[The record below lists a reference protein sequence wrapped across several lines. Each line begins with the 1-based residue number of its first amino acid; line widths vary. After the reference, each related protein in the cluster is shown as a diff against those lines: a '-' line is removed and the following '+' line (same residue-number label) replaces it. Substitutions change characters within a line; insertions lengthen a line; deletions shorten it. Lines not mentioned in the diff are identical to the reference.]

1 MADNIKS
8 FISEIRDNVS
18 DLLSETG
25 NPALSF
31 TKYVQEEMCDKANLG
46 EADICYAVIRN
57 EAGDKVLGEVHGYAI
72 SISGETISLFY
83 TIYEPIDGDTPKLV
97 SADEYNLAINR
108 LQGYYNAAAKGRC
121 NEMEPSAEDYKIC
134 KYIYEN
140 EEDITNVRLFL
151 ITNGTVKNNLK
162 TPKQRINDKAVNF
175 VTWDINRLYTNLH
188 DGMDNLSVDI
198 DLFDDPDY
206 QFKIPFIEMQST
218 VEKYQT
224 YIAMLPGEFL
234 YNLYENFNTDL
245 LQSNVRFFKGK
256 KGCNKG
262 IFETLKTKP
271 HRFLAYNNGITATA
285 KDVLTE
291 YNEDRQT
298 GLLKFIENFQIL
310 NGGQTTASIYYAKK
324 ENPAIDLST
333 VFVQMKLIVLQENTE
348 EIHPLITR
356 YSNTQTSVTQSD
368 YSTNNPFNQ
377 KLQELSRNI
386 IAPDLTHTGIVSH
399 WYYERVSGQY
409 DQDVSRFKAKADKDK
424 FKSENPPS
432 QKFDK
437 CELGKVYTT
446 WKQHP
451 EIAINGPQKCYKAF
465 IEEFKDTVPDNIFFE
480 DFVAMLM
487 LYRFMNKKNPVFT
500 EFHQIKAQMC
510 LYTLAMLYQV
520 TNGNL
525 SLYKIWQAQCLSQSL
540 KAFINEL
547 AQQLYV
553 KLKAD
558 QPETTTF
565 RDFCKSSKT
574 WEQTKR
580 YSFNL
585 NLASIA
591 EDMKTPG
598 EDTARKKAGKAISEG
613 QRKDVEKYGAAFWD
627 GLSKLSD
634 SDLFNEPE
642 CKSMVEICQSL
653 VSGKRLTPVQVFAGQ
668 QILNKFSELGLDKNS
683 IVAKSSIRLK
693 RKEKD
698 SKTLFKRIQQ
708 LSDDDWSKIK
718 LVAGRAC
725 DSTDAKIVKKIAVQK
740 DKSKLTFKQL
750 TVVCRALD
758 QINEKFK
765 EQMKK
770 SF

>member
-108 LQGYYNAAAKGRC
+108 LQGYYNAAANGRC

-262 IFETLKTKP
+262 IFETLKT
-271 HRFLAYNNGITATA
+271 N
-285 KDVLTE
+285 
-291 YNEDRQT
+291 
-298 GLLKFIENFQIL
+298 
-310 NGGQTTASIYYAKK
+310 
-324 ENPAIDLST
+324 
-333 VFVQMKLIVLQENTE
+333 LIVSLPTIMASLQPQRMFSQNT
-348 EIHPLITR
+348 TKTDR
-356 YSNTQTSVTQSD
+356 
-368 YSTNNPFNQ
+368 
-377 KLQELSRNI
+377 R
-386 IAPDLTHTGIVSH
+386 
-399 WYYERVSGQY
+399 
-409 DQDVSRFKAKADKDK
+409 
-424 FKSENPPS
+424 
-432 QKFDK
+432 
-437 CELGKVYTT
+437 
-446 WKQHP
+446 
-451 EIAINGPQKCYKAF
+451 AF
-465 IEEFKDTVPDNIFFE
+465 
-480 DFVAMLM
+480 
-487 LYRFMNKKNPVFT
+487 
-500 EFHQIKAQMC
+500 
-510 LYTLAMLYQV
+510 
-520 TNGNL
+520 
-525 SLYKIWQAQCLSQSL
+525 
-540 KAFINEL
+540 
-547 AQQLYV
+547 
-553 KLKAD
+553 
-558 QPETTTF
+558 
-565 RDFCKSSKT
+565 
-574 WEQTKR
+574 
-580 YSFNL
+580 
-585 NLASIA
+585 
-591 EDMKTPG
+591 
-598 EDTARKKAGKAISEG
+598 
-613 QRKDVEKYGAAFWD
+613 
-627 GLSKLSD
+627 
-634 SDLFNEPE
+634 
-642 CKSMVEICQSL
+642 
-653 VSGKRLTPVQVFAGQ
+653 
-668 QILNKFSELGLDKNS
+668 
-683 IVAKSSIRLK
+683 
-693 RKEKD
+693 
-698 SKTLFKRIQQ
+698 
-708 LSDDDWSKIK
+708 
-718 LVAGRAC
+718 
-725 DSTDAKIVKKIAVQK
+725 
-740 DKSKLTFKQL
+740 
-750 TVVCRALD
+750 
-758 QINEKFK
+758 
-765 EQMKK
+765 
-770 SF
+770 